1 MSIPGR
7 STFLPVADRF
17 RLRGAANL
25 ATRVVFELGDGAQGL
40 PHQDSGRSVFDEAR
54 GRRRRDERHAS
65 RFEHVVA
72 AEHREVTGEAVGT
85 FHYDGPRAAAH
96 QAFEYLYEA

>member
-7 STFLPVADRF
+7 SSFLPVADRF

-40 PHQDSGRSVFDEAR
+40 PHQDSGRVSSTKR
-54 GRRRRDERHAS
+54 
-65 RFEHVVA
+65 VA
-72 AEHREVTGEAVGT
+72 PT
-85 FHYDGPRAAAH
+85 PR
-96 QAFEYLYEA
+96 